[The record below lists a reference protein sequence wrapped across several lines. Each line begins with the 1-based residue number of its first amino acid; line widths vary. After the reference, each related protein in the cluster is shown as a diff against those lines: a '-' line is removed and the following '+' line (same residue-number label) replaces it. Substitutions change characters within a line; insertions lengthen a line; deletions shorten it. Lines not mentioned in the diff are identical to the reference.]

1 MKSKHRFLFV
11 GMMLTILLLVQ
22 SYALA
27 LPANDQGAQRA
38 FSLNELQKRLKT
50 VNSPEISKLLSLFC
64 GITVVDGYI
73 LDKKN
78 HDIVLFGRVDTR
90 LPFMH
95 TEDFVVALRN
105 AWMKY
110 AEFKDNT
117 WYYSFP
123 GCSIDPDPQV
133 LGQLNTQTNELMK
146 NQDIQAIDD
155 QIGKWHDICA
165 QPQTVRVL
173 GIPFET
179 HFGDVMVEADYL
191 MKRLVD
197 GSVEPAV
204 DGFSSLMNLTKT
216 KLEQAV
222 IAGKTLNLGICSM
235 NRFWFYPGENQYT
248 YNDNTVSLSQC
259 PITLLTESQYLHSS
273 GKSLV
278 GTGKTDSLA
287 QEFASRF
294 TLLYGDIAEKEP
306 IYYELE
312 ALFRLV
318 ALAKVMNYNEI
329 DKTVKLDYWLEN
341 FSVAEIKVAPT
352 KKGLSRIEQF
362 EHRRELEDSI
372 EIIKLWLPTCGG
384 VGIEIEANE
393 QNMVRDTEGKLQELE
408 EKILQSRPAEDA
420 LFWDVN

>member
-11 GMMLTILLLVQ
+11 GLMLTSLLLLQ
-22 SYALA
+22 SYTFA

-38 FSLNELQKRLKT
+38 FSLNELQKRLKS

-78 HDIVLFGRVDTR
+78 HDLVLFGRVDTR

-110 AEFKDNT
+110 AEFKDDN
-117 WYYSFP
+117 WYYAFP

-146 NQDIQAIDD
+146 NQDIQVIDN

-179 HFGDVMVEADYL
+179 RFGDVMVEADYL

-197 GSVEPAV
+197 GSVEPGIE
-204 DGFSSLMNLTKT
+204 GFASLMNLTKT
-216 KLEQAV
+216 KLEQDV
-222 IAGKTLNLGICSM
+222 IAGRPLSLGIYTM
-235 NRFWFYPGENQYT
+235 NRFWFYPGENQFT
-248 YNDNTVSLSQC
+248 CNDNTVAIAQC
-259 PITLLTESQYLHSS
+259 PVTLLTESQYLHSS

-278 GTGKTDSLA
+278 GTGSTDVLA
-287 QEFASRF
+287 QEFASNF
-294 TLLYGDIAEKEP
+294 TLLYRDIADKEP
-306 IYYELE
+306 IFFELE

-318 ALAKVMNYNEI
+318 ALAKAMNYYKI
-329 DKTVKLDYWLEN
+329 DKAVKLDYWLEN
-341 FSVAEIKVAPT
+341 FSVAEIKVAPI
-352 KKGLSRIEQF
+352 KKGISRIEQF

-384 VGIEIEANE
+384 VGIDIEANE

-408 EKILQSRPAEDA
+408 EKILQSRPAKDA